1 MEKCKCAN
9 EDTGLLGLIAILCMI
24 CDHLGAA
31 FFPDAMWL
39 RVIGRIAFP
48 LYAWGVAVGAEHT
61 RSWRH
66 YAARLL
72 ALDVISQP
80 FYMFALNHPITK
92 FNVLATLLLGLIA
105 ICGIREKKYWLSAL
119 AVLLPCFIEMDYGV
133 RGVMLVL
140 LLWACQDNPLA
151 LGALPLTGL
160 LQNSPE
166 NGKGTNE

>member
-72 ALDVISQP
+72 ALDVI
-80 FYMFALNHPITK
+80 
-92 FNVLATLLLGLIA
+92 
-105 ICGIREKKYWLSAL
+105 
-119 AVLLPCFIEMDYGV
+119 
-133 RGVMLVL
+133 
-140 LLWACQDNPLA
+140 
-151 LGALPLTGL
+151 
-160 LQNSPE
+160 
-166 NGKGTNE
+166 